1 MLSHQWEHCGDWIKE
16 LVDIVLPVAA
26 ASLLVSHEDR
36 RQAVP
41 RQAGAGPRFGR
52 LVFEMS
58 SSVKKI

>member
-1 MLSHQWEHCGDWIKE
+1 MLSHQWEQHCGDWIKD

-41 RQAGAGPRFGR
+41 RQAQGR
-52 LVFEMS
+52 AQDLGGWYLKCQV
-58 SSVKKI
+58 V